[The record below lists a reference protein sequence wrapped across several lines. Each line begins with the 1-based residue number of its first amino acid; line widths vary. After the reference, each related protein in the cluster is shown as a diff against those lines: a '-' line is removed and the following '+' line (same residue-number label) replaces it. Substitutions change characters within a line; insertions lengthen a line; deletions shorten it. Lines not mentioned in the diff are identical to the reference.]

1 MAGKKLRLLHRFN
14 QALEG
19 AERAGLSF
27 LLEKLLMES
36 VVASAYKTSV
46 GTSRAQCMMLSPL
59 PQSVTA
65 VTIALGTGKIRPII
79 DLIRALPPYY
89 ASLL

>member
-1 MAGKKLRLLHRFN
+1 MAGKKLRFLRCFN

-19 AERAGLSF
+19 AERAGRSF

-65 VTIALGTGKIRPII
+65 VTIAFGTVIRPII
-79 DLIRALPPYY
+79 DLIRALPAYY